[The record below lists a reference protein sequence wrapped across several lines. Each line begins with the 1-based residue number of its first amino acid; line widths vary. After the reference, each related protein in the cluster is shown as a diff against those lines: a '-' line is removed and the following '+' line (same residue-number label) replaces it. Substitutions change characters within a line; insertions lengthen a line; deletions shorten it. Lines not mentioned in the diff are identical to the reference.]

1 MKVTYLNTWG
11 ARKLENYIRFLQERK
26 SDQDIFCF
34 QEVCDVNEEKYSPTG
49 GVLHQRTI
57 TKDILS
63 EFTDFHAVRQRDW
76 NDPED
81 FKETIPWGND
91 IFVHKNNPVFEYREK
106 FVIGHQNSASNLETV
121 YKIGGL
127 PVVLQAVQTI
137 YNNKKLW
144 ILNIHGYHAGSGIGK
159 HDTEERIRQSQGI
172 IECLKQLDGD
182 IILGGDFNLDPD
194 TESIKMLED
203 FGLRNLIKEY
213 NVPST
218 RTSFYSEEKRKRW
231 PFADYVFVSK
241 DVNVKSF
248 IVDTNS
254 LVSDHAPMFLEIE

>member
-1 MKVTYLNTWG
+1 MKITYLNTWA
-11 ARKLENYIRFLQERK
+11 ARKLENYIHFLQEHK
-26 SDQDIFCF
+26 SNQDIFCF
-34 QEVCDVNEEKYSPTG
+34 QEVCDVSGEKYSPTG

-63 EFTDFHAVRQRDW
+63 EFNDFHAVRQRDW
-76 NDPED
+76 NDPND
-81 FKETIPWGND
+81 FQNIIPWGVG
-91 IFVHKNNPVFEYREK
+91 IFIRKNISIFEYREK
-106 FVIGHQNSASNLETV
+106 FVLGYQNSAPNLETC

-127 PVVLQAVQTI
+127 PVVLQAIQTI
-137 YNNKKLW
+137 HKNKKLW

-159 HDTEERIRQSQGI
+159 HDTKERLEQSQGI

-194 TESIKMLED
+194 TESIKTLED

-213 NVPST
+213 NILGT
-218 RTSFYSEEKRKRW
+218 RTSLYPEEKRQKW
-231 PFADYVFVSK
+231 PYADYVFVSK
-241 DVNVKSF
+241 DVKVKSF
-248 IVDTNS
+248 TVDTDS

>member
-11 ARKLENYIRFLQERK
+11 ARKLENYIHFLEEYK
-26 SDQDIFCF
+26 INTDVFCF
-34 QEVCDVNEEKYSPTG
+34 QEVCDASEEKLSARG
-49 GVLHQRTI
+49 GVLHQRTVS
-57 TKDILS
+57 KDILS
-63 EFTDFHAVRQRDW
+63 DFTDFHAVRQRDW
-76 NDPED
+76 DDPED
-81 FKETIPWGND
+81 FKETIPWGVD
-91 IFVHKNNPVFEYREK
+91 TFIRKNVPVFEYREK
-106 FVIGHQNSASNLETV
+106 FVLGHQNSTPNLKTAYTE
-121 YKIGGL
+121 GGL

-137 YNNKKLW
+137 HNNKKLW

-159 HDTEERIRQSQGI
+159 HDTEERIKQSQGI

-213 NVPST
+213 NIQST
-218 RTSFYSEEKRKRW
+218 RTSFYSEEKRKKW

-241 DVNVKSF
+241 DVNIKSF